1 MKKATGHV
9 YALKKLKISEMLRR
23 GQVEDVKAERNL
35 LAEVPYIKVCI
46 QHRRSHTW
54 GSVCLRLLV
63 LFIYVKKHRTKNVL
77 YGMASALET
86 LCGQAHGAKQHKK
99 LSSYTYGAIIC
110 LLLFCI
116 PVAILWI
123 YMEKILI
130 LIHQDPLISREAG
143 KFSIWSIPAL
153 FSCAIL
159 QPLVCYLQSQYLV
172 LHLLASSVATLAFH
186 VPNCWA
192 FVFKFKMGSEGAALA
207 IGLSYWFN
215 AIFLGLYA
223 MYSLKCAA
231 TRAPIS
237 MEVFSTIKD
246 FLCLGIPSALMV
258 CLEWWAYE
266 VVILLAGI
274 MKNPQLETSVLSI
287 SITVAVLHY
296 FAPFALGVAASI
308 RVSNELGA
316 GNPKALQ
323 MTVWVVLV
331 LGVIEVSIAT
341 FAFFSMRHVLGRAFV
356 SDNQIV
362 DYVRRMTPFIC
373 LTMILDSIQ
382 GILSAYAQSIFD
394 LVCESDLV
402 PEDPGLSK
410 TITPIFQ
417 IIFAALPWVEYEKMP
432 GWQSDVS
439 SVRNYSDLPKAA
451 RDYVERIEELVGV
464 PVHYIGIGPGRDALI
479 YK

>member
-1 MKKATGHV
+1 M
-9 YALKKLKISEMLRR
+9 KKLKISEMLRR
-23 GQVEDVKAERNL
+23 GQL
-35 LAEVPYIKVCI
+35 LHSYKLRMLKQKGI
-46 QHRRSHTW
+46 
-54 GSVCLRLLV
+54 CLQS
-63 LFIYVKKHRTKNVL
+63 VL
-77 YGMASALET
+77 YGMTSALET

-153 FSCAIL
+153 FSCVIL

-172 LHLLASSVATLAFH
+172 LPLLASSVVTLAFH
-186 VPNCWA
+186 VPICWA
-192 FVFKFKMGSEGAALA
+192 FVFKFKMGSKGAALA

-223 MYSLKCAA
+223 MYSLKCDA

-246 FLCLGIPSALMV
+246 FLCLGIPSALVV

-287 SITVAVLHY
+287 RQSFSIPLLLLNTHILN
-296 FAPFALGVAASI
+296 L
-308 RVSNELGA
+308 
-316 GNPKALQ
+316 
-323 MTVWVVLV
+323 
-331 LGVIEVSIAT
+331 
-341 FAFFSMRHVLGRAFV
+341 
-356 SDNQIV
+356 
-362 DYVRRMTPFIC
+362 
-373 LTMILDSIQ
+373 LT
-382 GILSAYAQSIFD
+382 
-394 LVCESDLV
+394 
-402 PEDPGLSK
+402 
-410 TITPIFQ
+410 
-417 IIFAALPWVEYEKMP
+417 
-432 GWQSDVS
+432 
-439 SVRNYSDLPKAA
+439 
-451 RDYVERIEELVGV
+451 
-464 PVHYIGIGPGRDALI
+464 LI
-479 YK
+479 YNPLEKVLTFVYQFYQ